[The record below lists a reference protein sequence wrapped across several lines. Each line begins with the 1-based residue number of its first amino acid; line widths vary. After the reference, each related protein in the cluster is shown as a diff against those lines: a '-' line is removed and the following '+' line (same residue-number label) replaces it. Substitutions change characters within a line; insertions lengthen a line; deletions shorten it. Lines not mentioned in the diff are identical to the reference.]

1 MILQINNLINTII
14 NKPLKTFRMKK
25 IFLSLALAI
34 SMMASA
40 QVFEVGQL
48 TKLNTPTD
56 TDVKVAGV
64 SADGS
69 YVLITN
75 GSNHGLRRYDVATG
89 KTTTISTAAGAGYN
103 VQISKDGQ
111 ELVYRET
118 SFDAQGLRRSDI
130 IRLDLTTSKTA
141 TIAKGQRDMIA
152 MANTG
157 ASVSVSINDRKIV
170 LTKNGKNIVLAPNGS
185 QESYIWPSV
194 SPDGTKLC
202 YYVCGNGCWVANLDG
217 SGKQYIGHGVQAA
230 KWYDNNTLVA
240 MDADDDGH
248 YITASAIVAYTLDG
262 KKQLLTNSSM
272 VAMYPDVAE
281 NMIVFSTLDGETY
294 MLNVK

>member
-1 MILQINNLINTII
+1 
-14 NKPLKTFRMKK
+14 MKK
-25 IFLSLALAI
+25 IFLSLALAV

-89 KTTTISTAAGAGYN
+89 QTTTITTAPGAGYN
-103 VQISKDGQ
+103 VQISNDGQ
-111 ELVYRET
+111 EIVYRET
-118 SFDAQGLRRSDI
+118 KFDKQGLRKNDI
-130 IRLDLTTSKTA
+130 VRLNVATAKTA
-141 TIAKGQRDMIA
+141 TVAKNQRDMIA

-157 ASVSVSINDRKIV
+157 ANVSVSINDRKIV
-170 LTKNGKNIVLAPNGS
+170 LNKNGKSIVLAPNGS
-185 QESYIWPSV
+185 RESYIWPSV

-202 YYVCGNGCWVANLDG
+202 YYVCGVGCYVSNLDG
-217 SGKQYIGHGVQAA
+217 SQARFIA
-230 KWYDNNTLVA
+230 RDCRAAQWYDNNTLVA
-240 MDADDDGH
+240 MADQDNGH
-248 YITASAIVAYTLDG
+248 FVTESAIVAYTLDG
-262 KKQLLTNSSM
+262 KKQVLTYKTM
-272 VAMYPDVAE
+272 IAMFPYVANNA
-281 NMIVFSTLDGETY
+281 IVFSTLEGETY

>member
-1 MILQINNLINTII
+1 
-14 NKPLKTFRMKK
+14 MKK
-25 IFLSLALAI
+25 IFLSLALAAAT
-34 SMMASA
+34 MMSA

-69 YVLITN
+69 YVLITS
-75 GSNHGLRRYDVATG
+75 GSNQGLRRYDVATG

-103 VQISKDGQ
+103 VQISNDGQ
-111 ELVYRET
+111 ELVYRES
-118 SFDAQGLRRSDI
+118 SFDKQGLRKNNIVRHN
-130 IRLDLTTSKTA
+130 LTTVKTT
-141 TIAKGQRDMIA
+141 TIAKGQRDMMA

-157 ASVSVSINDRKIV
+157 ANVSVSINDRKIV
-170 LTKNGKNIVLAPNGS
+170 LTKNGKTITLAPNGS
-185 QESYIWPSV
+185 HLSYIWPSI

-217 SGKQYIGHGVQAA
+217 SGKQYIGYGVQAA

-240 MDADDDGH
+240 MDSEDDGH
-248 YITASAIVAYTLDG
+248 FTTASAIVAYTLDG
-262 KKQLLTNSSM
+262 KKQVLTDNSM
-272 VAMYPDVAE
+272 IAMYPYAAN

>member
-1 MILQINNLINTII
+1 
-14 NKPLKTFRMKK
+14 MKK

-103 VQISKDGQ
+103 VQISNDGQ
-111 ELVYRET
+111 EIVYRET
-118 SFDAQGLRRSDI
+118 KFDKQGLRKNDV
-130 IRLDLTTSKTA
+130 IRLNLATAKTA
-141 TIAKGQRDMIA
+141 TVAKAQRDASA
-152 MANTG
+152 MVTSSAKQ
-157 ASVSVSINDRKIV
+157 SVSIQDRLMV
-170 LTKNGKNIVLAPNGS
+170 VNRNGKNIVVAPNGKHL
-185 QESYIWPSV
+185 SYIWASI

-202 YYVCGNGCWVANLDG
+202 YYVCGNGCWVANIDG
-217 SGKQYIGHGVQAA
+217 SNPQYIGHKCQAA

-240 MDADDDGH
+240 MASEDDGH
-248 YITASAIVAYTLDG
+248 FTTASAIVLYTLDG
-262 KKQLLTNSSM
+262 KKQTLTNDLM
-272 VAMYPDVAE
+272 IAMYPYAAE
-281 NMIVFSTLDGETY
+281 NVIVFSTIEGETY
-294 MLNVK
+294 LLNVK

>member
-1 MILQINNLINTII
+1 
-14 NKPLKTFRMKK
+14 MKK

-89 KTTTISTAAGAGYN
+89 KTTTITTAAGAGYN
-103 VQISKDGQ
+103 VQISNDGQ
-111 ELVYRET
+111 EIVYRET
-118 SFDAQGLRRSDI
+118 KFDKQGLRKNDV
-130 IRLDLTTSKTA
+130 IRLNLATAKTA
-141 TIAKGQRDMIA
+141 TVAKGQRDMMA

-157 ASVSVSINDRKIV
+157 ANVSVSINDRKIV
-170 LTKNGKNIVLAPNGS
+170 LKKNGKNIVLAPNGS

-202 YYVCGNGCWVANLDG
+202 YYVCGNGCWVSNIDG

-240 MDADDDGH
+240 MDAEDDGH
-248 YITASAIVAYTLDG
+248 FTTASAIVAYTLDG
-262 KKQLLTNSSM
+262 KKQVLTNGSM
-272 VAMYPDVAE
+272 IAMYPYVA
-281 NMIVFSTLDGETY
+281 NNLVVFSTLEGETY

>member
-1 MILQINNLINTII
+1 
-14 NKPLKTFRMKK
+14 MKK

-64 SADGS
+64 SPDGS
-69 YVLITN
+69 YVLLTN

-89 KTTTISTAAGAGYN
+89 ETTTITTAAGAGFN
-103 VQISKDGQ
+103 VQISNDGQ

-118 SFDAQGLRRSDI
+118 SFDKQGLRKNNI
-130 IRLDLTTSKTA
+130 VRLNMATAKTT
-141 TIAKGQRDMIA
+141 TIAKGQRDMMA

-157 ASVSVSINDRKIV
+157 ANVSVSINDRKIV
-170 LTKNGKNIVLAPNGS
+170 LNKNGKNIVLAPNGS
-185 QESYIWPSV
+185 NESYIWPSI

-202 YYVCGNGCWVANLDG
+202 YYVCGVGCYVSNLDG
-217 SGKQYIGHGVQAA
+217 SNVRFIGRDFRAA
-230 KWYDNNTLVA
+230 QWYDNNTLVA
-240 MDADDDGH
+240 MADKDNGH
-248 YITASAIVAYTLDG
+248 YVTESAIVAYTLDG
-262 KKQLLTNSSM
+262 KKQVLTYKTM
-272 VAMYPDVAE
+272 IAMFPYVVE
-281 NMIVFSTLDGETY
+281 NAIVFSTDEGETY
-294 MLNVK
+294 MLNIK

>member
-1 MILQINNLINTII
+1 
-14 NKPLKTFRMKK
+14 MKK

-69 YVLITN
+69 YVLITS
-75 GSNHGLRRYDVATG
+75 GSNQGLRRYDVATG
-89 KTTTISTAAGAGYN
+89 QTTTISTAAGAGYN

-118 SFDAQGLRRSDI
+118 SFDAQGLRKNNI
-130 IRLDLTTSKTA
+130 IRHDLATAKTA
-141 TIAKGQRDMIA
+141 TVAKAQRDMKA
-152 MANTG
+152 MVNTG
-157 ASVSVSINDRKIV
+157 ANVSVSINDRKIV
-170 LTKNGKNIVLAPNGS
+170 LNKNGKNIILAPNGS
-185 QESYIWPSV
+185 NESYIWPSV

-240 MDADDDGH
+240 MDAEDDGH
-248 YITASAIVAYTLDG
+248 FTTASAVVAYTLDG
-262 KKQLLTNSSM
+262 KKQVLTDNSM
-272 VAMYPDVAE
+272 IAMYPYVA
-281 NMIVFSTLDGETY
+281 NNTIVFSTDEGETY

>member
-1 MILQINNLINTII
+1 
-14 NKPLKTFRMKK
+14 MKK

-69 YVLITN
+69 YVLITS
-75 GSNHGLRRYDVATG
+75 GSNQGLRRYDVATG
-89 KTTTISTAAGAGYN
+89 ETTTITTAAGAGYN
-103 VQISKDGQ
+103 VQISQDGQ
-111 ELVYRET
+111 EVVYRET
-118 SFDAQGLRRSDI
+118 KFDKQGLRKNNI
-130 IRLDLTTSKTA
+130 IRLDMATAKTA
-141 TIAKGQRDMIA
+141 TVAKAQRDMMA
-152 MANTG
+152 MTTTG
-157 ASVSVSINDRKIV
+157 ANVSVSISDRKIV

-185 QESYIWPSV
+185 NESYIWPSI

-240 MDADDDGH
+240 MDAEDDGH
-248 YITASAIVAYTLDG
+248 FTTASAIVAYTLDG
-262 KKQLLTNSSM
+262 KKQVLTNNSM
-272 VAMYPDVAE
+272 IAMYPYAANNV
-281 NMIVFSTLDGETY
+281 IVFSTLDGETY

>member
-1 MILQINNLINTII
+1 
-14 NKPLKTFRMKK
+14 MKK
-25 IFLSLALAI
+25 IFLSLALAV

-75 GSNHGLRRYDVATG
+75 GANQGLRRYDVATG

-240 MDADDDGH
+240 MDAEDDGH

>member
-1 MILQINNLINTII
+1 M
-14 NKPLKTFRMKK
+14 
-25 IFLSLALAI
+25 ALAI

-69 YVLITN
+69 YVLITS
-75 GSNHGLRRYDVATG
+75 GSNQGLRRYDVATG
-89 KTTTISTAAGAGYN
+89 QTTTISTAAGAGYN
-103 VQISKDGQ
+103 VQISQDGQ
-111 ELVYRET
+111 EVVYRET
-118 SFDAQGLRRSDI
+118 KFDNKGLRKNNI
-130 IRLDLTTSKTA
+130 IRLDMATAKTTTV
-141 TIAKGQRDMIA
+141 AKAQRDMMA
-152 MANTG
+152 MTTTG
-157 ASVSVSINDRKIV
+157 ANVSVSISDRKIV

-185 QESYIWPSV
+185 NESYIWPSI

-240 MDADDDGH
+240 MDAEDDGH
-248 YITASAIVAYTLDG
+248 FTTASAVVAYTLDG
-262 KKQLLTNSSM
+262 KKQVLTNDSM
-272 VAMYPDVAE
+272 IAMYPYVA
-281 NMIVFSTLDGETY
+281 NNVIVFSTLDGETY

>member
-1 MILQINNLINTII
+1 
-14 NKPLKTFRMKK
+14 MKK
-25 IFLSLALAI
+25 IFLSLALATAT
-34 SMMASA
+34 MMSA

-69 YVLITN
+69 YVLITS
-75 GSNHGLRRYDVATG
+75 GSNQGLRRYDVATG

-103 VQISKDGQ
+103 VQISNDGQ
-111 ELVYRET
+111 ELVYRES
-118 SFDAQGLRRSDI
+118 SFDKQGLRKNNIVRHN
-130 IRLDLTTSKTA
+130 LTTVKTT
-141 TIAKGQRDMIA
+141 TIAKGQRDMMA
-152 MANTG
+152 MANTS
-157 ASVSVSINDRKIV
+157 ANLSVSINDRKIV
-170 LTKNGKNIVLAPNGS
+170 LTKNGKTITLAPNGS
-185 QESYIWPSV
+185 HLSYIWPSI

-217 SGKQYIGHGVQAA
+217 SGKQYIGYGVQAA

-240 MDADDDGH
+240 MDSEDDGH
-248 YITASAIVAYTLDG
+248 FTTASAIVAYTLDG
-262 KKQLLTNSSM
+262 KKQVLTDNSM
-272 VAMYPDVAE
+272 IAMYPYAAN

>member
-1 MILQINNLINTII
+1 
-14 NKPLKTFRMKK
+14 MKK
-25 IFLSLALAI
+25 IFFSLALAV

-89 KTTTISTAAGAGYN
+89 QTTTITTAPGAGYN
-103 VQISKDGQ
+103 VQISNDGQ
-111 ELVYRET
+111 EIVYRET
-118 SFDAQGLRRSDI
+118 KFDKQGLRKNDV
-130 IRLDLTTSKTA
+130 IRLNLATAKTA
-141 TIAKGQRDMIA
+141 TIAKGQRDMMA
-152 MANTG
+152 MANNG
-157 ASVSVSINDRKIV
+157 ANVSVSINDRKIV
-170 LTKNGKNIVLAPNGS
+170 LNKNGKNIILAPNGS
-185 QESYIWPSV
+185 RESYIWPSI

-202 YYVCGNGCWVANLDG
+202 YYVCGVGCYVSNIDG
-217 SGKQYIGHGVQAA
+217 TQARFIA
-230 KWYDNNTLVA
+230 RDCRAAQWYDNNTLVA
-240 MDADDDGH
+240 MADKDNGH
-248 YITASAIVAYTLDG
+248 FVTESAIVAYTLDG
-262 KKQLLTNSSM
+262 KQQVLTYKTM
-272 VAMYPDVAE
+272 IAMFPYVANNA
-281 NMIVFSTLDGETY
+281 IVFSTDEGEIY